1 MRRLVFKTRKTA
13 FTLLCAALLPAAFSV
28 RAQEATLKLDLS
40 RALDIA
46 MSENPTVKVADQE
59 IVKKKYAQRGSYAA
73 LFPQISLSAD
83 YSRTLKKQVMYMD
96 GAFDMG
102 AMFSPIINGMEQA
115 FSTSVPGYVPGT
127 LGNAIIENTPPPVS
141 GNEGIE
147 IGRLNNWSGGFSAG
161 MPIVN
166 VPLWKSLSISAMDVE
181 LAVEQARSSKIDMT
195 NQVKKSYYGVLL
207 ASDSYRVFKTSYD
220 NATDNY
226 NDILKK
232 FEQGLVAEYDLIRA
246 GVSVKNIEPN
256 LLQAENAVTLAKWQ
270 LKALLGMDLDMN
282 IECEGQLSDFQ
293 TVLQPGIS
301 MADGSL
307 IDNTTLRQLDMQQG
321 LLRQT
326 LAMQKADFLPTV
338 RLSGVYQW
346 SSMNNDFRFKD
357 YLWNPYSMVQ
367 LSLSMPLFTGGSR
380 VEKVRQTQV
389 SITQLHLQR
398 SDIERSLQLALKQYD
413 DNMNSCLKR
422 FNASQNGVEQAE
434 RGYAIARKRY
444 DTGGGTLLEMN
455 DAELALTQARLNFNQ
470 AIYDYMVSKSEL
482 EKLLGKQHE
491 NIK

>member
-1 MRRLVFKTRKTA
+1 M
-13 FTLLCAALLPAAFSV
+13 
-28 RAQEATLKLDLS
+28 KLNLS

-59 IVKKKYAQRGSYAA
+59 VVKKKYAQRGSYAA

-102 AMFSPIINGMEQA
+102 DMFSPIINGIEQTFA
-115 FSTSVPGYVPGT
+115 TSVPGYAPGT
-127 LGNAIIENTPPPVS
+127 LGNAIIANTPPPAS

-166 VPLWKSLSISAMDVE
+166 VPLWKSLNISAIDVE
-181 LAVEQARSSKIDMT
+181 LAIEQARSSKIDMT

-246 GVSVKNIEPN
+246 SVSVKNIEPN

-270 LKALLGMDLDMN
+270 LKALLGMDLDMA

-293 TVLQPGIS
+293 TNLRPGFS
-301 MADGSL
+301 TADDGSL
-307 IDNTTLRQLDMQQG
+307 IDNTTLRQLDMQHG

-326 LAMQKADFLPTV
+326 LAMQKADFLPTI

-346 SSMNNDFRFKD
+346 SAMNNDFKFKN

-398 SDIERSLQLALKQYD
+398 TDVERSLQLALKQYD

-422 FNASQNGVEQAE
+422 FNAAQKGVEQAE

-470 AIYDYMVSKSEL
+470 AIYDYMISKSEL
-482 EKLLGKQHE
+482 DKLLGKQHE